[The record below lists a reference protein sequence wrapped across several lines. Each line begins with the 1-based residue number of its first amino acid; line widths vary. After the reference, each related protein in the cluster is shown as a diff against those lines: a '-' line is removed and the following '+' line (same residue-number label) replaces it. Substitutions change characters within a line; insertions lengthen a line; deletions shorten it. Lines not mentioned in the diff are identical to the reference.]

1 MFAKKTP
8 VVLAVVVVVG
18 LLSSTHGFQPLDAW
32 TTRSIHRL
40 GFLVGPLQAQQFEED
55 DEFRPDDFSKLKQ
68 KIQLDNAY
76 SNPAGKSRYSDAL
89 EEKGY
94 FLSRMMSP
102 RPLPVESKYEEEN
115 EDGWSEMRRV
125 KAWKK
130 VARLPGKVFN
140 KLFYN
145 KPLKEPGTLIL
156 VRHGESTWNA
166 NQTFTGWSDYSDLS
180 ERGRREV
187 QHAARLLLEGG
198 YELDVVFT
206 SRLKRAIRSAWI
218 MLDEMNEL
226 YLPVFK
232 SWRLNERH
240 YGALT
245 GLNKKQTADQLGYDL
260 VQQWRGSLKA
270 RPPPVRVGDPFWPG
284 YERKYA
290 DLSVDQLPVTESLHD
305 CMERTAPIWEKKI
318 LYELRNGKNVMVV
331 AHANTLRGLVKKIDN
346 ISDENIQNIA
356 IPTVRET
363 HGKYGDN
370 AGTQLTMLW
379 LLHYRVSLSSTNL
392 TRI

>member
-1 MFAKKTP
+1 MHNFWETSSPLLTLSNAILRYEEHWIAARKCLQTMINRIMSWTLFALSAL
-8 VVLAVVVVVG
+8 LALPSANAWQPMATFSRPPRFS
-18 LLSSTHGFQPLDAW
+18 LLRAQSSSNNDD
-32 TTRSIHRL
+32 
-40 GFLVGPLQAQQFEED
+40 LQDDDLSKLAQQ
-55 DEFRPDDFSKLKQ
+55 S
-68 KIQLDNAY
+68 IQLNNAY
-76 SNPAGKSRYSDAL
+76 QSPAGQSRYSDAL

-94 FLSRMMSP
+94 FLSRMLSP
-102 RPLPVESKYEEEN
+102 RPLPLNQEPSEEN

-130 VARLPGKVFN
+130 VAKLPVKIFN
-140 KLFYN
+140 KLLFN
-145 KPLKEPGTLIL
+145 KPFKEPGTLIL

-187 QHAARLLLEGG
+187 EHAARLLLEGG
-198 YELDVVFT
+198 YEIDVVFT

-218 MLDEMNEL
+218 MLEEMNEL

-245 GLNKKQTADQLGYDL
+245 GLNKKQTAEQLGHDL
-260 VQQWRGSLKA
+260 VQEWRGSLYS

-290 DLSVDQLPVTESLHD
+290 DLSMDQLPVTESLYD

-331 AHANTLRGLVKKIDN
+331 GKSWRGRL
-346 ISDENIQNIA
+346 
-356 IPTVRET
+356 
-363 HGKYGDN
+363 
-370 AGTQLTMLW
+370 
-379 LLHYRVSLSSTNL
+379 
-392 TRI
+392 

>member
-1 MFAKKTP
+1 MAKTLFFETAANLMFAKKAP
-8 VVLAVVVVVG
+8 VVFAIVVVVG

-32 TTRSIHRL
+32 TTRSTPRL
-40 GFLVGPLQAQQFEED
+40 ALIGSLQAQQSEE

-102 RPLPVESKYEEEN
+102 RPLPVERKYEEEN

-140 KLFYN
+140 RLFYN

-270 RPPPVRVGDPFWPG
+270 RPPPVRCCL
-284 YERKYA
+284 RA
-290 DLSVDQLPVTESLHD
+290 
-305 CMERTAPIWEKKI
+305 TACWSHRRR
-318 LYELRNGKNVMVV
+318 RN
-331 AHANTLRGLVKKIDN
+331 
-346 ISDENIQNIA
+346 
-356 IPTVRET
+356 
-363 HGKYGDN
+363 
-370 AGTQLTMLW
+370 
-379 LLHYRVSLSSTNL
+379 
-392 TRI
+392 